1 MKFKLQNA
9 DTTMIKK
16 YRKEITVGLI
26 VFLFLILKDAITNLF
41 K

>member
-16 YRKEITVGLI
+16 YRKEIIVGLI
-26 VFLFLILKDAITNLF
+26 VFLFLILKDAIMNLF

>member
-16 YRKEITVGLI
+16 YRKEIIVGLI
-26 VFLFLILKDAITNLF
+26 VFLCLILKDAINYFL